1 MEVLLKEKEELLG
14 IAFMIVLLFLSISV
28 YTSTNSNRID
38 SFYYESSVIEEGTII
53 ERNDSVRTVVIPDRR

>member
-53 ERNDSVRTVVIPDRR
+53 ERNDSVTTIVIPDKL

>member
-53 ERNDSVRTVVIPDRR
+53 ERNDSVITVVIPDRR

>member
-53 ERNDSVRTVVIPDRR
+53 ERNDSVRTVFIPDRR